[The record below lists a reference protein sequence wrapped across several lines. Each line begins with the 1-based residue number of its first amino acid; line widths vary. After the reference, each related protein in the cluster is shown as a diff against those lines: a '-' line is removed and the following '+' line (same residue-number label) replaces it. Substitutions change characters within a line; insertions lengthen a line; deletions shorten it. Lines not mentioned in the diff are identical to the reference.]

1 MVVEICANSVR
12 SCIEAER
19 GGAVRVELCAAIP
32 EGGTTPSWGEMVVA
46 RRAISIDM
54 NVIIRPRAG
63 DFLYSDLEFEA
74 MVADIDAARRAGVN
88 GVVFGCLTAEG
99 DVDIERNRELMAAAE
114 GLSVTFHRAF
124 DVCREP
130 MIALEQ
136 IIALGFDRILTS
148 GQEPNAMEGAGL
160 IARLVEQ
167 AGDRI
172 IIMPGCGINE
182 GNIAEIKLITGARE
196 FHFSAREPL
205 ASGMIYRNERVSMGG
220 AVVVDEFVRDVTSA
234 RRVSSTIVA
243 SGRH

>member
-74 MVADIDAARRAGVN
+74 MVADIDAARRAGAN

>member
-205 ASGMIYRNERVSMGG
+205 AGGMIYRNERVSMGG